1 MGKEKI
7 LVVED
12 EEAIQELI
20 RYNLNKDGYDR
31 VRCCESGEEAL
42 AAATEFAPDLILLDL
57 MLPGMDGLAVCRRLK
72 SDTRT
77 SAIPI
82 IMLTAKSEESD
93 IVIGLEMGADDY
105 LPKPFSPK
113 VLIARIKSV
122 LRRGR
127 HPGGTAGRTADDA
140 DLLRIRNALSA
151 GAPPRLGLYARPDRQ

>member
-72 SDTRT
+72 RYPHQCDSDYH
-77 SAIPI
+77 
-82 IMLTAKSEESD
+82 
-93 IVIGLEMGADDY
+93 ADRE
-105 LPKPFSPK
+105 
-113 VLIARIKSV
+113 I
-122 LRRGR
+122 RGER
-127 HPGGTAGRTADDA
+127 HRD
-140 DLLRIRNALSA
+140 
-151 GAPPRLGLYARPDRQ
+151 RP

>member
-82 IMLTAKSEESD
+82 IMLTAN
-93 IVIGLEMGADDY
+93 
-105 LPKPFSPK
+105 P
-113 VLIARIKSV
+113 
-122 LRRGR
+122 RRA
-127 HPGGTAGRTADDA
+127 T
-140 DLLRIRNALSA
+140 S
-151 GAPPRLGLYARPDRQ
+151 

>member
-105 LPKPFSPK
+105 LPKPFNSYNS
-113 VLIARIKSV
+113 RSDGRKSV
-122 LRRGR
+122 SSPNTSAAIDLNFFCTIEKF
-127 HPGGTAGRTADDA
+127 PPFIF
-140 DLLRIRNALSA
+140 DLLFTT
-151 GAPPRLGLYARPDRQ
+151 AR